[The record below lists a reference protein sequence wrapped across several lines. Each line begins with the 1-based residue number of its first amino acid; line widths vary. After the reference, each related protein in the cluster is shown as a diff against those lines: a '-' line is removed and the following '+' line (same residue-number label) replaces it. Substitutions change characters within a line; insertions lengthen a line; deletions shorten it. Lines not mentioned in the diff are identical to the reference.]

1 MKKYCYNMAFWV
13 IQLIYPFLRINY
25 QQKLMTKDTLTQIKK
40 KENERGEKIKEELGC
55 KFIRITPDKKDY
67 NEYVEFSEINNSISE
82 SNKRINRRIN

>member
-1 MKKYCYNMAFWV
+1 
-13 IQLIYPFLRINY
+13 
-25 QQKLMTKDTLTQIKK
+25 MTKDTLTQIKK
-40 KENERGEKIKEELGC
+40 KENERGEKIKDELGC